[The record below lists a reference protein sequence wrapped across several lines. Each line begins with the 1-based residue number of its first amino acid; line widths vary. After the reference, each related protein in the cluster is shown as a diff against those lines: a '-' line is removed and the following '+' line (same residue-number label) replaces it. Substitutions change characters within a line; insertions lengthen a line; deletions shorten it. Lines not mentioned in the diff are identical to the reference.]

1 MALGTEYRVLLASL
15 LVSSVLTAACGGDD
29 RTAQPLTPDGVAPVG
44 PVKGKPTNPADLGAG
59 HVDSPP
65 LPPLVDRP
73 GVYDPADDGP
83 VDVAVTIADE
93 QAFAAVK
100 ADQAGARARV
110 RFDAVGYTGASG
122 DAPNATIE
130 LRGSTSRNASQ
141 KSYQIKLAADAAP
154 WRGSRTI
161 NLLKH
166 PFDLTRVRNTL
177 SFEYLR
183 RITDITSL
191 RTGFVHLFIDSVDQ
205 GLYEW
210 VEEPD
215 EAFLASHGLSTAGAL
230 YKAKNFPFAP
240 IDNQT
245 AADPAQVD
253 MIVAAKARPDL
264 AKLRRMLAAV
274 NDTKQLID
282 DVIAHYFNREN
293 YVTWL
298 AVNVLLANY
307 DSNFQNFILYS
318 PPGFEG
324 WYFLPWDYDSAW
336 GWNDQPGE
344 PRLPRWRQGVANWWS
359 VILHRRFLS
368 EPHNLADVVAR
379 VGALAST
386 TVTDAESTRMLA
398 RHQALIR
405 SFVSTSPDVD
415 ALPCAEPGTPAAI
428 ALWEA
433 EYTRIATNAGRARDE
448 FVATLD
454 RPMPYVLNLPARP
467 SPEAVV
473 FWWSPSFQLRGAAI
487 SYDIEVNTNAA
498 FDPAAGVAAA
508 TNLTEPTFTT
518 ALPSGHYFWRVIAR
532 AATDPSNDWQQ
543 SVNGYLFVDVP

>member
-1 MALGTEYRVLLASL
+1 MSIGAGRGLLVASVLL
-15 LVSSVLTAACGGDD
+15 SSALEACGRDE
-29 RTAQPLTPDGVAPVG
+29 RTAHPLGPGAAAPG
-44 PVKGKPTNPADLGAG
+44 GQVKGKPTNPANLGAG

-73 GVYDPADDGP
+73 GVYDPADCGP
-83 VDVAVTIADE
+83 VDVAVTITDE
-93 QAFAAVK
+93 QAFAAVE
-100 ADQAGARARV
+100 ADQAGARARI
-110 RFDAVGYTGASG
+110 RFDADGYDAGVSG
-122 DAPNATIE
+122 PNATIE

-183 RITDITSL
+183 RITGITSL

-215 EAFLASHGLSTAGAL
+215 EAFLAARGLSADGAL
-230 YKAKNFPFAP
+230 YKAKNFPFTP

-245 AADPAQVD
+245 AADPVKVAT
-253 MIVAAKARPDL
+253 IVAAKARPDL

-274 NDTKQLID
+274 NDTKQPID
-282 DVIAHYFNREN
+282 DVVAHYFNREN

-298 AVNVLLANY
+298 AANVLMANY
-307 DSNFQNFILYS
+307 DSTFQNFMLYS

-344 PRLPRWRQGVANWWS
+344 PRLPRWREGIANWWS

-386 TVTDAESTRMLA
+386 TITDAESERILA

-405 SFVSTSPDVD
+405 SFVSKSPDLD
-415 ALPCAEPGTPAAI
+415 ALPCPEPGTPAAT

-433 EYTRIATNAGRARDE
+433 EYTRIASTAGRARDA
-448 FVATLD
+448 FTATLD

-473 FWWSPSFQLRGAAI
+473 FWWSPSFHLRGAAI
-487 SYDIEVNTNAA
+487 SYDIEVNTSAA
-498 FDPAAGVAAA
+498 FDPAGAVTSEA
-508 TNLTEPTFTT
+508 NLTEPTFTT